1 MARSLMD
8 LYGGGMGGPATN
20 YQLGGAIAQSRR
32 GREYQGEIRALKKA
46 SEEAARRQKKSGFWG
61 GVGSFLGGAVGSLLG
76 PAGTAAGAA
85 FGRGLGESGYKE
97 VDVSG
102 GKYAQQTREDIAEG
116 QEAYK
121 EGGLERAITSGIMAG
136 VMPGVYEKAGQAI
149 SGGAQFLKGVPTALE
164 AGKELGGGMEY
175 LRTLGD
181 YAKSFGPDA
190 PFGGAANLAS
200 SAAARAKA
208 ADIVGGWG
216 GDVGQASTVADVGK
230 LSMPVRPTLSYT
242 PQKEQLSMFGDL
254 AMEELQPTILG
265 DFSGAGLPPQFT
277 SNAYQDL
284 GGYGPYLTSGVG
296 GYRKGGGLINYEK
309 PLMQAG
315 GYLSS
320 SLASPM
326 IGGMEEYGM
335 EPPSPQPPPPPPPP
349 SPPAPPAGSGLGLPP
364 TIGGTGMGTGTGAG
378 TFTGTGTGAG
388 TVTGTGTGTGA
399 GIGTLTGTGAGTG
412 GSAGPPPPVAPTV
425 YGPVMPSTPATSGAT
440 GQIGGTYGTAID
452 PMAALQQMGMGDI
465 ASDPKL
471 QEYLKDL
478 PQFSMGYQQ
487 QLGDIK
493 SAGRQSLGQAYAAQR
508 MGGAGRGF
516 AGAGIGGQQFGQQV
530 GDIRAGVGRQRRGVV
545 EGFQQDLLSSI
556 RDIEQKGEF
565 EFGAEATPWEQM
577 GITES
582 EYNYLMG
589 IEQAQDVPETGDMG
603 LLDPTQTGMGGT
615 TGWGGTVTG
624 TTGIGGVTGW
634 GGQQQQQQQWG
645 QPQWGQSQQQQNPW
659 QQQTT
664 GQQEQQYDEF
674 GFPIG

>member
-32 GREYQGEIRALKKA
+32 GREYQGEKRKLYEQA
-46 SEEAARRQKKSGFWG
+46 ETAARRQKRAG
-61 GVGSFLGGAVGSLLG
+61 GLGSLLG
-76 PAGTAAGAA
+76 KVGAVAGSFIPIPGVGTALGSAIGSGLGAA
-85 FGRGLGESGYKE
+85 AGRALGESTYRRPGVSEGKYLQTSRGDVKDYIDIFKESQGERALTEGLSAAYKSYAPSFTDLARDFGIGGKKFAAEVTKKGIEDNPWLKDREAFLTTTPTEESLMDFLPMEAPIRPKVGLGLGELLPDE
-97 VDVSG
+97 INLDVDVPAMVG
-102 GKYAQQTREDIAEG
+102 PE
-116 QEAYK
+116 
-121 EGGLERAITSGIMAG
+121 
-136 VMPGVYEKAGQAI
+136 
-149 SGGAQFLKGVPTALE
+149 
-164 AGKELGGGMEY
+164 MEY
-175 LRTLGD
+175 NPL
-181 YAKSFGPDA
+181 SFSYDDMIRYGNYQGPMM
-190 PFGGAANLAS
+190 S
-200 SAAARAKA
+200 
-208 ADIVGGWG
+208 
-216 GDVGQASTVADVGK
+216 
-230 LSMPVRPTLSYT
+230 
-242 PQKEQLSMFGDL
+242 
-254 AMEELQPTILG
+254 
-265 DFSGAGLPPQFT
+265 
-277 SNAYQDL
+277 
-284 GGYGPYLTSGVG
+284 
-296 GYRKGGGLINYEK
+296 RKGGGLINYEK

-425 YGPVMPSTPATSGAT
+425 YGPVMPSTPATSGAA

-478 PQFSMGYQQ
+478 PQFGMGYQQ

-493 SAGRQSLGQAYAAQR
+493 TAGRQSLREAYAAQR
-508 MGGAGRGF
+508 AGGAGRGF

-530 GDIRAGVGRQRRGVV
+530 GDIRTGVSRQRRGIV
-545 EGFQQDLLSSI
+545 EGFQKDLLSSI

-565 EFGAEATPWEQM
+565 EFGVEAPPWEQM
-577 GITES
+577 GITEA
-582 EYNYLMG
+582 EYNTLMG
-589 IEQAQDVPETGDMG
+589 IEQAQDVPETGDLG
-603 LLDPTQTGMGGT
+603 LLDPTQGGMGGT
-615 TGWGGTVTG
+615 TGWGGTSAG
-624 TTGIGGVTGW
+624 TTGFGGTTGW
-634 GGQQQQQQQWG
+634 GGETPGTTGAGTTGWG
-645 QPQWGQSQQQQNPW
+645 QGQWQQQQQQNPW
-659 QQQTT
+659 QQQQQQQTT